1 MSTEIQRVK
10 NQVALETW
18 AAEVEACQSS
28 GLTVTEWC
36 KLNGMNMK
44 TYYYH
49 LRRVREKLL
58 AENSI
63 VPLNMNSVMSNI
75 DVCCGDIK
83 INLPCGCTE
92 ETLSMVVKV
101 LKNAQ

>member
-18 AAEVEACQSS
+18 VAEVEACQSS

-58 AENSI
+58 TENNI
-63 VPLNMNSVMSNI
+63 VPLNINSVMSNI
-75 DVCCGDIK
+75 DICSGDIK
-83 INLPCGCTE
+83 ISLPCGYTE
-92 ETLSMVVKV
+92 ETLSMVVRV
-101 LKNAQ
+101 LKNAK

>member
-1 MSTEIQRVK
+1 M
-10 NQVALETW
+10 ALETW

-36 KLNGMNMK
+36 KLNGINMK

-49 LRRVREKLL
+49 LRKVREQLL
-58 AENSI
+58 TENCI
-63 VPLNMNSVMSNI
+63 VPLGRNVSDNI
-75 DVCCGDIK
+75 EIFSDNIK
-83 INLPCGCTE
+83 VAVPSSCTE
-92 ETLSMVVKV
+92 ETLSMVLRV

>member
-18 AAEVEACQSS
+18 VAEVESCQSS

-36 KLNGMNMK
+36 KLNGINMK

-49 LRRVREKLL
+49 LRKVREQLL
-58 AENSI
+58 TENYI
-63 VPLNMNSVMSNI
+63 VTLGRNVSDNI
-75 DVCCGDIK
+75 EIFSDNIK
-83 INLPCGCTE
+83 IAVPSGCTE
-92 ETLSMVVKV
+92 ETLSMVLRV